1 MALRALC
8 GAAAVA
14 MAGAQTS
21 NWLTDHDYSLE
32 DLNPASATYGEEV
45 GPTYFPCVA
54 ALRRSVRA
62 PPQSARSHAAPHPQ
76 GQDHDALFRPS
87 ELTHVVRAA
96 RLVRLRLRPHLLF
109 LCISA
114 LCTAVDIVSA
124 SLPLQPSPDAGD
136 HAVLQ

>member
-14 MAGAQTS
+14 MVGAQTS

-62 PPQSARSHAAPHPQ
+62 PPQSARSHAAPH
-76 GQDHDALFRPS
+76 
-87 ELTHVVRAA
+87 
-96 RLVRLRLRPHLLF
+96 LRRGKITMHYF
-109 LCISA
+109 GHQS
-114 LCTAVDIVSA
+114 
-124 SLPLQPSPDAGD
+124 
-136 HAVLQ
+136 

>member
-8 GAAAVA
+8 SAAAVA

-54 ALRRSVRA
+54 ALRELCCR
-62 PPQSARSHAAPHPQ
+62 PPAH
-76 GQDHDALFRPS
+76 
-87 ELTHVVRAA
+87 T
-96 RLVRLRLRPHLLF
+96 LRLIHRGKITMHYF
-109 LCISA
+109 GHQS
-114 LCTAVDIVSA
+114 
-124 SLPLQPSPDAGD
+124 
-136 HAVLQ
+136 

>member
-8 GAAAVA
+8 SAAAVA

-62 PPQSARSHAAPHPQ
+62 LLQAARSHAALHIQ
-76 GQDHDALFRPS
+76 GQDHDALFRPP

-96 RLVRLRLRPHLLF
+96 RPVRLRLRPHLLF
-109 LCISA
+109 LHIS
-114 LCTAVDIVSA
+114 
-124 SLPLQPSPDAGD
+124 SLHG
-136 HAVLQ
+136 